1 VPESCKAFAAKVSL
15 PEGAGSAA
23 ACSSESAANVG
34 GGDFAD
40 LIAID
45 ESQAV
50 RRGDD
55 DAVEQILLRDLKNM
69 LDCAELFPGLR

>member
-1 VPESCKAFAAKVSL
+1 
-15 PEGAGSAA
+15 
-23 ACSSESAANVG
+23 
-34 GGDFAD
+34 
-40 LIAID
+40 LIAVD
-45 ESQAV
+45 ESEAV

>member
-1 VPESCKAFAAKVSL
+1 MRRQCGSL
-15 PEGAGSAA
+15 LIR
-23 ACSSESAANVG
+23 ESAANVG

-40 LIAID
+40 LIAVD

-69 LDCAELFPGLR
+69 LDCAELFTGLR